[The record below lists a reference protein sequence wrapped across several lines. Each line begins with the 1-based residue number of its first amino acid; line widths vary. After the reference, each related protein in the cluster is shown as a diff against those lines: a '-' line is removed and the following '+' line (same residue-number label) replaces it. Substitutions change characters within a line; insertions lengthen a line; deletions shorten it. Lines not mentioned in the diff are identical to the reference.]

1 MGKSVRMADIA
12 ERLNI
17 SVESVSKALAG
28 KRGVGEEMRAKVVA
42 LAKEM
47 GYEGSK
53 GAGEPA
59 KTGNIAVLVANR
71 FFMGDAFYS
80 NLYRLLLLKSGALGL
95 TCLME
100 IVLPE
105 AERDGCLPAL
115 ITGQKVEA
123 VIFMGQFSLSYIQA
137 VADAG
142 LPFLFLDSWI
152 PGYAKNTV
160 ISDNID
166 GGYQLTRHLLK
177 TGRREI
183 GFVGSVQAT
192 PSIMNRY
199 MGYQLALLEEGL
211 TPKKE
216 WVLEDRDE
224 EGLLAPVVLPSTL
237 PQAFLCS
244 CDEMAYYLIEQLRNA
259 GKRVPE
265 DVAVCGYD
273 DVRPPAIS
281 QSPLLTT
288 YRVNL
293 ERMAEEAVRQIQLK
307 LQHGQTDSVLCMV
320 AGQLIVRDS
329 T

>member
-28 KRGVGEEMRAKVVA
+28 KRGVGEEMRSKVVA

-59 KTGNIAVLVANR
+59 KTGNIGVLVANR

-80 NLYRLLLLKSGALGL
+80 NLYRLLILKSGALGL

-105 AERDGCLPAL
+105 AERDGSLPAL
-115 ITGQKVEA
+115 VTGQKVEA
-123 VIFMGQFSLSYIQA
+123 VILMGQFSSSYIQA
-137 VADAG
+137 VTDTG
-142 LPFLFLDSWI
+142 LPFLFLDFWV
-152 PGYAKNTV
+152 PGYAKNAV

-166 GGYQLTRHLLK
+166 GGYQLTKHLLE

-183 GFVGSVQAT
+183 GFVGSIQAT

-199 MGYQLALLEEGL
+199 MGYQWALYTEGI
-211 TPKKE
+211 TPEKE
-216 WVLEDRDE
+216 WILDDRDE
-224 EGLLAPVVLPSTL
+224 DGIFVPVALPQTL
-237 PQAFLCS
+237 PQAFVCS
-244 CDEMAYYLIEQLRNA
+244 CDEIAYHLIEQLKNA

-273 DVRPPAIS
+273 NVRTPAIS

-288 YRVNL
+288 YQVNL
-293 ERMAEEAVRQIQLK
+293 ERMA
-307 LQHGQTDSVLCMV
+307 
-320 AGQLIVRDS
+320 
-329 T
+329 